1 MPVEEREDFLDCD
14 PEIPGQ
20 KFALISFISPEK
32 VLQKKEL
39 FFFEEFVKDYDFKWK
54 TKKLE
59 EFLAGQVVE
68 INKKIEENSNELEK
82 KEMQKEAEE
91 LRKYRLKIDELI
103 SGFQTYVRKNMKEI
117 TKSTIKE
124 DYDDFLYRKQT
135 ELDDKFYA
143 KNDFKTTVR
152 GMKVR
157 GVYGSQEE
165 AAVRARKLAKLDDKF
180 DIFCAHV
187 GKWTPW
193 DPSVHQIPEQ
203 EYAEEQ
209 LNELMKAYKQNEDA
223 TDEFYRQNKIK
234 RPGKQVFNNN
244 DTKSNE
250 VADSMFGAVGD
261 LAIARKMEQAN
272 VTMEVIKDEES
283 DKGDDKK
290 ENEFVQN

>member
-1 MPVEEREDFLDCD
+1 MPVVEEREDFLDCD

-59 EFLAGQVVE
+59 EFLAGQLVE
-68 INKKIEENSNELEK
+68 INTKIEESSNELEK
-82 KEMQKEAEE
+82 KDMQKEAEE
-91 LRKYRLKIDELI
+91 LRKHRLKIDDLI
-103 SGFQTYVRKNMKEI
+103 GGFQTYIKKNMKEI
-117 TKSTIKE
+117 NKTTIKE

-135 ELDDKFYA
+135 ELEDKFHA

-165 AAVRARKLAKLDDKF
+165 AALRARKLAKLDDKF
-180 DIFCAHV
+180 DIFCALV

-193 DPSVHQIPEQ
+193 DPSVHQIPDQ

-209 LNELMKAYKQNEDA
+209 LNDLMKSYKKNEEA
-223 TDEFYRQNKIK
+223 TDEFYRQNKLK
-234 RPGKQVFNNN
+234 RPAKQVYNADNATV
-244 DTKSNE
+244 DE
-250 VADSMFGAVGD
+250 VSEGMFGAVGD
-261 LAIARKMEQAN
+261 LAISRKMEQAK
-272 VTMEVIKDEES
+272 VTIEAVKDTEQS
-283 DKGDDKK
+283 DQQ
-290 ENEFVQN
+290 NEFVNN